1 MDPTTASAG
10 DPPPGAEA
18 APEPVHWSETYWA
31 HALYVL
37 LTGTIAVII
46 NPNPLAGV
54 GATAVAVIGLIGIWR
69 YSWALLHFVRAQIY
83 QRLAFPRMRR
93 RAEATT
99 AAMPPPHAYLLITS
113 FRIPTETTV
122 QVFAAT
128 FEAAKQS
135 AGGATVVASIVEM
148 ADERLAKKLY
158 HRIIGEENDKVRLV
172 LVRIP
177 GTGKRDGL
185 AYGLRAIQK
194 YMPNPDDIVAVIDGD
209 SIVPPDLVEKIAPF
223 LRFRDDVGA
232 LTTDETSRVEGAKIF
247 DVWYSLR
254 FAQRHILMSSMG
266 LSERVLTLTGR
277 MSAFRASLAVDPSF
291 IEMIEVDYLDHWRLG
306 RFRFLTGDDKST
318 WFWMLKSGYK
328 MLYLPDVVV
337 ATIETPPSGNF
348 FKAAAM
354 LMIRWFGNMLRNN
367 HRALALGPNRIGYFT
382 WWTVLDQR
390 VTMWTGLT
398 GPTFAIVG
406 AIFVSS
412 QMLLL
417 YLVWVL
423 MSRYALTIL
432 LLSARPRI
440 SVLYPFLMFFNQI
453 YGSAVKTFVWFRLDK
468 QGWTRQRTTLA
479 RARAAGRLPEWTSS
493 YMHVLTFS
501 FFVVAV
507 AVLLGLLKWP
517 EAWS

>member
-1 MDPTTASAG
+1 MTESAG
-10 DPPPGAEA
+10 EERVALGDATDTI
-18 APEPVHWSETYWA
+18 HWSETYWA

-37 LTGTIAVII
+37 LVGSLAVII
-46 NPNPLAGV
+46 NPNPILGV
-54 GATAVAVIGLIGIWR
+54 GTTAVVVIGFIGVWR

-83 QRLAFPRMRR
+83 QRFAYPRLRR
-93 RAEATT
+93 RAL
-99 AAMPPPHAYLLITS
+99 AAAETMPPPHAYLLVTS
-113 FRIPTETTV
+113 FRIPTETSV
-122 QVFAAT
+122 KVFAAA

-135 AGGATVVASIVEM
+135 AGGATVVASLVEM
-148 ADERLAKKLY
+148 ADERLAKKLFQ
-158 HRIIGEENDKVRLV
+158 RIVGDDAENVRLV

-194 YMPNPDDIVAVIDGD
+194 YMPKDDDIVAVIDGD
-209 SIVPPDLVEKIAPF
+209 SIVPPDLVAKIAPI

-232 LTTDETSRVEGAKIF
+232 LTTDETSSVEGAKIF
-247 DVWYSLR
+247 DLWYSLR
-254 FAQRHILMSSMG
+254 FAQRHVLMSSMG

-277 MSAFRASLAVDPSF
+277 MSAFRAGLACDHSF

-328 MLYLPDVVV
+328 MLYVPDVVV
-337 ATIETPPSGNF
+337 ATIETPPSTDF
-348 FKAAAM
+348 FRAAAM

-367 HRALALGPNRIGYFT
+367 QRALALGPDRTGYFT

-390 VTMWTGLT
+390 ITMWTSLT
-398 GPTFAIVG
+398 GPAFAIIG
-406 AIFVSS
+406 AVFVSP

-417 YLVWVL
+417 YIVWVL
-423 MSRYALTIL
+423 MSRYAQTVL

-440 SVLYPFLMFFNQI
+440 SVLYPFLMFFNQV
-453 YGSAVKTFVWFRLDK
+453 YGSAIKTFIFFRLDK

-479 RARAAGRLPEWTSS
+479 RGSVAGRLPEWTSS

-501 FFVVAV
+501 FFAVAI
-507 AVLLGLLKWP
+507 AVLLGLISWP
-517 EAWS
+517 GAWS

>member
-1 MDPTTASAG
+1 MASAG
-10 DPPPGAEA
+10 EASAPGGA

-37 LTGTIAVII
+37 LTGALAIII
-46 NPNPLAGV
+46 NPNPLV
-54 GATAVAVIGLIGIWR
+54 GIGTTAVVVIGFIGIWR
-69 YSWALLHFVRAQIY
+69 YSWALLHFLRGQLYVRH
-83 QRLAFPRMRR
+83 AFPRMRR
-93 RAEATT
+93 EAEA
-99 AAMPPPHAYLLITS
+99 AMAGLPPPHAYLLVTS

-122 QVFAAT
+122 QVFTAA
-128 FEAAKQS
+128 FEAARRS
-135 AGGATVVASIVEM
+135 PGGATVVASIVEM
-148 ADERLAKKLY
+148 ADERLAKQLFKQVV
-158 HRIIGEENDKVRLV
+158 GEEEGSSVRLV

-194 YMPNPDDIVAVIDGD
+194 YMPKDDDIVAVIDGD
-209 SIVPPDLVEKIAPF
+209 SIVQPDLVEKISPF

-232 LTTDETSRVEGAKIF
+232 LTTDETSRVEGGKIF

-277 MSAFRASLAVDPSF
+277 MSAFRAGLACDHSF

-328 MLYLPDVVV
+328 MLYIPDVVV
-337 ATIETPPSGNF
+337 ATIETPPSSNF
-348 FKAAAM
+348 FRAAAM
-354 LMIRWFGNMLRNN
+354 LMVRWFGNMLRNN
-367 HRALALGPNRIGYFT
+367 HRALALGPNRTGYFT

-390 VTMWTGLT
+390 VTMWTSLT
-398 GPTFAIVG
+398 GPAFAVIG

-417 YLVWVL
+417 YFVWVL
-423 MSRYALTIL
+423 MSRYALAVL

-440 SVLYPFLMFFNQI
+440 SVLYPFLMFFNQV
-453 YGSAVKTFVWFRLDK
+453 YGSAIKTFIFFRLDR

-479 RARAAGRLPEWTSS
+479 RGSVSGRLPAWTST

-501 FFVVAV
+501 FFAVAI
-507 AVLLGLLKWP
+507 AVLLGLLEWP

>member
-1 MDPTTASAG
+1 MTASAG
-10 DPPPGAEA
+10 EATVAAGA

-37 LTGTIAVII
+37 LTGSFAVII
-46 NPNPLAGV
+46 NPNPLV
-54 GATAVAVIGLIGIWR
+54 GIGTTAVIVIGFIGIWR
-69 YSWALLHFVRAQIY
+69 YSWALLHFVRAQLY
-83 QRLAFPRMRR
+83 VRFAFPRLRR
-93 RAEATT
+93 QAEA
-99 AAMPPPHAYLLITS
+99 AEEGAPPPHAYLLVTS
-113 FRIPTETTV
+113 FRIPTETTI
-122 QVFAAT
+122 QVFAAA
-128 FEAAKQS
+128 FEAARRS
-135 AGGATVVASIVEM
+135 PGGATVVASIVEM
-148 ADERLAKKLY
+148 GDERLAKKLFQSVV
-158 HRIIGEENDKVRLV
+158 GDDPGNVRLV

-194 YMPNPDDIVAVIDGD
+194 YMPKDDDIVAVIDGD
-209 SIVPPDLVEKIAPF
+209 SIVQPDLVEKIAPF

-232 LTTDETSRVEGAKIF
+232 LTTDETSRVEGSKIF

-277 MSAFRASLAVDPSF
+277 MSAFRAGLACDHSF

-328 MLYLPDVVV
+328 MLYIPDVSV
-337 ATIETPPSGNF
+337 ATIETPPSSNF
-348 FKAAAM
+348 FRASAM
-354 LMIRWFGNMLRNN
+354 LMVRWFGNMLRNN

-390 VTMWTGLT
+390 VTMWTSLT
-398 GPTFAIVG
+398 GPTFAIIG

-417 YLVWVL
+417 YIVWVL
-423 MSRYALTIL
+423 MSRYALTVL

-440 SVLYPFLMFFNQI
+440 SVLYPFLMFFNQV
-453 YGSAVKTFVWFRLDK
+453 YGSAIKTFIFFRLDR
-468 QGWTRQRTTLA
+468 QGWTRQRTKLA
-479 RARAAGRLPEWTSS
+479 GGRVAGRLPAWTST

-501 FFVVAV
+501 FFAVAI
-507 AVLLGLLKWP
+507 AVLLGLLEWP
-517 EAWS
+517 EMWS